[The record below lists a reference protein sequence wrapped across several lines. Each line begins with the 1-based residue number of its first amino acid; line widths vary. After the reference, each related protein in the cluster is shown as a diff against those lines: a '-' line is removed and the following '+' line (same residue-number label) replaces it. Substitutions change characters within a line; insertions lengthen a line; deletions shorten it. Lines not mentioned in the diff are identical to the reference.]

1 MNLNALGVNKAT
13 DMFILK
19 FLLCDKRNQDGSLP
33 KDEETEEEDEKDE
46 DKQSEK
52 EESDADGD
60 FTITDKAAAK
70 KYAITSYLKLLTARV
85 LRLEEEMARHKKVSV
100 IMYDDGKAS
109 KPEPEPSYVADPEA
123 AAIPGENNQA
133 DASNGQEEVKVE
145 NVDADKSLSPA
156 AKRSADLGRLGPFA
170 GEQY

>member
-13 DMFILK
+13 DLFVLK

-33 KDEETEEEDEKDE
+33 KNEETEEDD

-100 IMYDDGKAS
+100 IMYDDGKA
-109 KPEPEPSYVADPEA
+109 
-123 AAIPGENNQA
+123 
-133 DASNGQEEVKVE
+133 
-145 NVDADKSLSPA
+145 
-156 AKRSADLGRLGPFA
+156 
-170 GEQY
+170 